1 MAAPLSAFGAKRT
14 CMGVWLALCQS
25 QLTQLG
31 HWPDRNPALQRSLAT
46 GGYAI
51 VGVGSTGRPPQ
62 RIPVRF
68 PCIGKVSHEPIVR
81 TYPSFIAGPL

>member
-51 VGVGSTGRPPQ
+51 VGS
-62 RIPVRF
+62 
-68 PCIGKVSHEPIVR
+68 
-81 TYPSFIAGPL
+81 